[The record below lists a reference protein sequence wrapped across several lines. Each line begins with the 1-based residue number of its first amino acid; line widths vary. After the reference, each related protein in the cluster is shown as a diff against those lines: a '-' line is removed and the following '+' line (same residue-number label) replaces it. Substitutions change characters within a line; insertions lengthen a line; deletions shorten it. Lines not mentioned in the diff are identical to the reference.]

1 MSDSVR
7 ILVVDDDAGI
17 REMLC
22 TALRTEG
29 YEVWQAVTAHAA
41 LQTARQQRPELVL
54 VDVQLPDLNGM
65 EVCRQIKSDPLLLD
79 VVVVLISGPAETP
92 PHKVEG
98 LAAGADDYL
107 SKPIHLGELFARVR
121 TLLRLRHV
129 TTSLRASE
137 QHYRQLLGVLPDA
150 FGLVDPQGR
159 LLAVNS
165 QAAAMLG
172 YTHRE
177 ELVGRSVFDFAPPLN
192 HLQIKADLARTLE
205 SGLVHHGEYRLL
217 KKCGGSLEVEVS
229 AAVMQDAHGRSEG
242 VVCVVRDVSGR
253 KQAEEMLRASQ
264 ERYRELA
271 ESSPDAIFI
280 LDREAKLRYVN
291 QTAARWYNVAGTD
304 MLGRA
309 QEELFPAKIARR
321 HKETVRRIF
330 ESGEAVQQERWISY
344 LGHRRWT
351 ETRLL
356 PLRDQEGQ
364 VTAVMGI
371 SRDLTD
377 RRKLEEEAKRLTNAM
392 QSTGELIC
400 ITDVGNRFTFANQS
414 FLATYGYSLAE
425 VVGRTPDFLYSA
437 KNPPGLCERIHHETL
452 LGGWQGEVLNCRKD
466 GTEFPISLNT
476 ARIQNQEGKTLG
488 LVGVARDITEQK
500 QAARQRDAFEQL
512 GKRLNSAI
520 DADDAARVILDIAS
534 GLFGWDAGY
543 VHMYSAKDDQILPI
557 LTLDTLNGQRQIVQ
571 ISKLERVPSPLMRSI
586 LAEGA
591 RLTNRNPDTATAVD
605 YHPFGDIHRCSECM
619 MHVPIYSRGKPIGVL
634 SIQSYSPN
642 AYSKADLRLLQTLA
656 NHCSEAFLRVEVTHA
671 LRDAEAK
678 YRSIFENAVEG
689 IYQSTPE
696 GRYLSVNPALAR
708 ILGYESPAE
717 VIASITDIARQ
728 VFVNPARREEFKRS
742 VERQGSVERF
752 ESKHRRKDGSQFWM
766 SVNAR
771 VVRDSN
777 GRVLFYEGTA
787 VDTTELKWAEQVR
800 QFQRDFGIFLSSAN
814 ELKAVTEQL
823 LVLALRH
830 PGIDCS
836 AVYLVDATA
845 TVLELVAHRG
855 FSARFAERARR
866 RPAQI
871 SRAPSHQPD
880 TTMVDLVEQLQH
892 EGLRAREL
900 LPLQHKGRVVAVL
913 CLGSHRIESIPVES
927 LHAMDTLASMAGGAI
942 ARIRAEQSLEA
953 SQRLIEKTLQS
964 LRSAV
969 LILKTEPVAI
979 VYCNPAATQMFGYP
993 RDELIGRSPD
1003 FLLRD
1008 EAGAEHFRAHLRQT
1022 VLETGA
1028 LSDFEYPVKHKD
1040 GTVFPAEHNV
1050 VPIKDRTGR
1059 VVNWVATIRDLTV
1072 AKQTEDELRSV
1083 SRRII
1088 EAQETERSRVA
1099 RELHDGVN
1107 QVIASAR
1114 MRLRSVET
1122 GVAAQFPAAREI
1134 LARCGRLL
1142 VQALEE
1148 NRRIAHNLRPT
1159 DLDQLGLVAASR
1171 NFCKEFQARTGLAVK
1186 CWIGRDLE
1194 RLPPAMELNLFRIL
1208 QEALTNVE
1216 KHARAKSAHLRLV
1229 LQDGAIVMRIQDDG
1243 RGFNP
1248 RRLKVARSR
1257 RGRVGLA
1264 NLRERAALLEGT
1276 CDVES
1281 KPGHGTIITIRVPGP
1296 ERDESASPGGS
1307 LI

>member
-17 REMLC
+17 REMFC
-22 TALRTEG
+22 TALRTQG
-29 YEVWQAVTAHAA
+29 YEVWQAATAQAA
-41 LQTARQQRPELVL
+41 LQTARQERPELVL
-54 VDVQLPDLNGM
+54 LDVQLPDLNGM
-65 EVCRQIKSDPLLLD
+65 EVCRQIKSDPSLVD
-79 VVVVLISGPAETP
+79 VFVVLISGQAESP

-98 LAAGADDYL
+98 LAAGGDDYL
-107 SKPIHLGELFARVR
+107 SKPIALVELLARVR
-121 TLLRLRHV
+121 TMLRLRQV
-129 TTSLRASE
+129 TTSLRASD
-137 QHYRQLLGVLPDA
+137 QHYRQLLEVLPDA

-159 LLAVNS
+159 LLAVNP

-172 YTHRE
+172 YTQGE
-177 ELVGRSVFDFAPPLN
+177 ELLGRSVFDFVPPSN

-205 SGLVHHGEYRLL
+205 SGHVHHGEYRIL
-217 KKCGGSLEVEVS
+217 KQCGGSLAVEVS
-229 AAVMQDAHGRSEG
+229 ASVKKDVHGRSEG

-271 ESSPDAIFI
+271 ESSPDAIYI

-291 QTAARWYNVAGTD
+291 QTAARWFNVAAAD
-304 MLGRA
+304 MLGRS
-309 QEELFPAKIARR
+309 QEELFPPKLARR
-321 HKETVRRIF
+321 HKETVRWMF
-330 ESGEAVQQERWISY
+330 ESGEAVLQERWISY
-344 LGHRRWT
+344 LGRRRWT
-351 ETRLL
+351 ENRLL

-377 RRKLEEEAKRLTNAM
+377 RRKLEEEARGLADAV
-392 QSTGELIC
+392 QSTGDLIC
-400 ITDVGNRFTFANQS
+400 ITDAGNRFTFANQA
-414 FLATYGYSLAE
+414 FLAAYGYPLAE
-425 VVGRTPDFLYSA
+425 IVGRTPDFLHSV
-437 KNPPGLCERIHHETL
+437 KNPPGLCERVHHETL
-452 LGGWQGEVLNCRKD
+452 QGGWQGEILNCRKD
-466 GTEFPISLNT
+466 GTEFPISLST
-476 ARIQNQEGKTLG
+476 APIRNNEGKTLG

-500 QAARQRDAFEQL
+500 RVARQRDAFEQL
-512 GKRLNSAI
+512 GYRLNSAI
-520 DADDAARVILDIAS
+520 DAEEAARVILDIAS

-543 VHMYSAKDDQILPI
+543 VHMYSPQDDKIIPI

-571 ISKLERVPSPLMRSI
+571 LSNLERDPSPLMRSI
-586 LAEGA
+586 LARGA
-591 RLTNRNPDTATAVD
+591 RLTNLKPDAATAVD

-619 MHVPIYSRGKPIGVL
+619 MHVPICSDGKAIGVL

-642 AYSKADLRLLQTLA
+642 AYSEADLRLLQTLA
-656 NHCSEAFLRVEVTHA
+656 NHCSEALLRVEVTHA

-696 GRYLSVNPALAR
+696 GRYLSVNPAMAR

-728 VFVNPARREEFKRS
+728 VFVEPARREEFKRI
-742 VERQGSVERF
+742 VERQGLVERF
-752 ESKHRRKDGSQFWM
+752 ESEHRRKDGSHFWM

-771 VVRDSN
+771 VVRDPN

-787 VDTTELKWAEQVR
+787 VDTTELKWAEKVR
-800 QFQRDFGIFLSSAN
+800 QLQRDFGIFLSSAS

-823 LVLALRH
+823 LILALRH
-830 PGIDCS
+830 PGIDCG

-845 TVLELVAHRG
+845 TALELVTHQG
-855 FSARFAERARR
+855 FSAHFANRARR
-866 RPAQI
+866 QPPQV
-871 SRAPSHQPD
+871 SLTPSQQPD
-880 TTMVDLVEQLQH
+880 TTMVGLVEQLAQ
-892 EGLRAREL
+892 EGLRDREV

-913 CLGSHRIESIPVES
+913 CLGSHAVENIPVQS
-927 LHAMDTLASMAGGAI
+927 LHAIDAVAAMAGGAI
-942 ARIRAEQSLEA
+942 ARIRAEQSFEA
-953 SQRLIEKTLQS
+953 SQRLIEKTLHS

-969 LILKTEPVAI
+969 FILEAEPVAI
-979 VYCNPAATQMFGYP
+979 LYSNPAATRIFGYP
-993 RDELIGRSPD
+993 RDELVGRSLD
-1003 FLLRD
+1003 FLLLD
-1008 EAGAEHFRAHLRQT
+1008 EAGAQQFRAHLREA
-1022 VLETGA
+1022 VLEKGGM
-1028 LSDFEYPVKHKD
+1028 SDFEYPMKRKD

-1050 VPIKDRTGR
+1050 VPIKDPTGR
-1059 VVNWVATIRDLTV
+1059 VVNWVAAIRDLTV
-1072 AKQTEDELRSV
+1072 TKQTEDELRSV

-1088 EAQETERSRVA
+1088 EAQETERLRVA

-1107 QVIASAR
+1107 QVLASAK

-1148 NRRIAHNLRPT
+1148 NRRIAHNLRPS
-1159 DLDQLGLVAASR
+1159 DLDQLGLAAASR
-1171 NFCKEFQARTGLAVK
+1171 NFCKELQARTGLAVK
-1186 CWIGRDLE
+1186 CRIGRDLA

-1216 KHARAKSAHLRLV
+1216 KHARAKSAHLQLA
-1229 LQDGAIVMRIQDDG
+1229 LKDGAVVLRIQDDG

-1248 RRLKVARSR
+1248 RRLKVARGR
-1257 RGRVGLA
+1257 RGGVGLA
-1264 NLRERAALLEGT
+1264 NLRERAALLQGT
-1276 CDVES
+1276 CEIES
-1281 KPGHGTIITIRVPGP
+1281 KPGHGTIITIRVPWP
-1296 ERDESASPGGS
+1296 EGDEPEPRLVES
-1307 LI
+1307 